1 MKRGDIVIIAA
12 GKPRPAVVA
21 RADNVPTA
29 REILLCPF
37 TSYLLDAP
45 IYRLHVEPDGINGL
59 QVASQ
64 IMVDKVGPVPRD
76 KIAEIV
82 GTLADADMARLNTAL
97 IVVQGLVP
105 G

>member
-1 MKRGDIVIIAA
+1 MKRGDIVIVAA
-12 GKPRPAVVA
+12 GKPRPAVVVQ
-21 RADNVPTA
+21 ADNVPTP

-37 TSYLLDAP
+37 TSHLVDAP

-76 KIAEIV
+76 RIAEII
-82 GTLADADMARLNTAL
+82 GTLAEADIARINTAL
-97 IVVQGLVP
+97 IVVQDLVP